1 MGGRDGVVTL
11 FVNESTYPATTAHLC
26 ASRCTGVNFGAAKGI
41 RVSGSLWRKQS
52 KNGQSDLSE
61 FKLQLQELFKIQD
74 ERIVKLQREIEIMEK
89 NRSC

>member
-1 MGGRDGVVTL
+1 MKNCL
-11 FVNESTYPATTAHLC
+11 P
-26 ASRCTGVNFGAAKGI
+26 I
-41 RVSGSLWRKQS
+41 WRKQS